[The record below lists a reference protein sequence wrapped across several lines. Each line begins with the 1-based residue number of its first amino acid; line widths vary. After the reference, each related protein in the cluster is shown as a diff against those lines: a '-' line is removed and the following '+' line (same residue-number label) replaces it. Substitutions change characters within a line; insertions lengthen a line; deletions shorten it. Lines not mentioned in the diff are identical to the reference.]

1 MKRILLVTSLLSIA
15 AQTPVHAASQL
26 ANVATA
32 GSTQETAKSLWSAIT
47 QDAKTIWNQQNT
59 PSQVA
64 AWANDPVTKA
74 VGQKFSNAAA
84 TDAQAFGKAADEAAK
99 QYGHLVPPVI
109 AGVSLV
115 TAGLSAKGLYTF
127 AKNKNMSELTTFLH
141 SGSIGDVWASLPV
154 IKEYNRKSGKKALL
168 FVFYKHITFSN
179 SIH

>member
-84 TDAQAFGKAADEAAK
+84 TDAQALGKAADEAAK

-109 AGVSLV
+109 AGVSLI
-115 TAGLSAKGLYTF
+115 TAGMSAKGLYTF
-127 AKNKNMSELTTFLH
+127 AKNKKTF
-141 SGSIGDVWASLPV
+141 GSCVKAITSTAVLGGSLF
-154 IKEYNRKSGKKALL
+154 ALYISAAEML
-168 FVFYKHITFSN
+168 RVK
-179 SIH
+179 